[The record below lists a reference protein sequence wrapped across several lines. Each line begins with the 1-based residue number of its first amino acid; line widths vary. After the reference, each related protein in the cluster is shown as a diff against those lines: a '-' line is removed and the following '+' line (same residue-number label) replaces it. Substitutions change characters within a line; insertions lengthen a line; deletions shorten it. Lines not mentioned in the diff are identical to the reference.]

1 MYVLYLYLDFQ
12 KIAEF
17 FGTMTA
23 RQMLLRAPSK
33 NTTLKQGQVGHTFVS
48 TFLIV
53 FV

>member
-1 MYVLYLYLDFQ
+1 MYVLYLYLDS

-23 RQMLLRAPSK
+23 RQMLFRAPSK